1 MTTVIRSYPAAKS
14 KVCVSAIQWLPGS
27 LSATLPLFAVNQKMS
42 PNTLFLRAD
51 DPNIYGVSSGHLSQ
65 VPTIE
70 KNTITKPGNK
80 GCNFYSAPW
89 CISTHPA
96 MDTGKRI
103 EIKAI
108 DESVYRYI
116 TQLYSLIGSKP
127 INLGNWKLE
136 QNGYVKIYQL
146 LQGSSYTNI
155 NGTAYFGASGDL
167 NTSIAGVANTTEI
180 ASYLISNDF
189 QYNGEIIITYQMAY
203 NTFCAVD
210 SPITISA
217 IDLNNPANGRI
228 FFTLLNNVGVYNGYS

>member
-1 MTTVIRSYPAAKS
+1 MTTVIRSYPSAKT

-27 LSATLPLFAVNQKMS
+27 LSATLPLFSLNQREY

-51 DPNIYGVSSGHLSQ
+51 DPNIYGVSSGHITQ

-103 EIKAI
+103 EIKEI
-108 DESVYRYI
+108 DSSVYSYI
-116 TQLYSLIGSKP
+116 TQLYSLIGSTP
-127 INLGNWKLE
+127 INLTNWRME
-136 QNGYVKIYQL
+136 QNGYVKIYQI
-146 LQGSSYTNI
+146 LQGSSYMNK
-155 NGTAYFGASGDL
+155 NGTAYFGASGGV
-167 NTSIAGVANTTEI
+167 NTNISGVANTTEVY
-180 ASYLISNDF
+180 SPLMTNDF
-189 QYNGEIIITYQMAY
+189 QFNGSIITTYQMPY

-217 IDLNNPANGRI
+217 IDSNNPTNGRI
-228 FFTLLNNVGVYNGYS
+228 FFTLLNNVGVFNGY